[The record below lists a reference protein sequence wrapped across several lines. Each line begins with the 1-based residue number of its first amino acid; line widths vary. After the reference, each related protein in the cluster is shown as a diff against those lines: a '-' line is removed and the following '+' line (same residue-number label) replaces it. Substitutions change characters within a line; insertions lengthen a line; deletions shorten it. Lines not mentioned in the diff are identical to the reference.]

1 MKTEQVRSLT
11 VEELKHKEG
20 ELREELFNLK
30 FQNAIGKLENSSR
43 LRQLRKDIARVL
55 TVAKEKSSREG

>member
-1 MKTEQVRSLT
+1 MKAEEVRSLT
-11 VEELKHKEG
+11 VEELQHKEG